1 MAARRAK
8 ADADATRAQLDAH
21 VTQVAA
27 AARLLPALT
36 VDGAATERARLIRA
50 VAEGRAPTPRLR
62 YVPRETPRE
71 AVRALDE
78 ARRLAREVP
87 SGALY
92 LARLDELELELRI
105 LASLG
110 DTRAVPPLAAQRYG
124 RGDARVIGADGT
136 ERTLADEARR
146 MLQTAPERPEP
157 RTLPADDAQGGPS
170 AARLLRE
177 AAATAGL
184 EVTVRIEPRLSA
196 NAATGDR
203 FILLAA
209 RDFGV
214 REARRLAV
222 HEVFGHLVSA
232 AHARMQPLRLL
243 EVGTAGSFADQ
254 EGIALALEERAGV
267 LDANRARTLAARVLA
282 TDAVHAGEP
291 FGSCARTLVRG
302 HGLTP
307 DAAVAVC
314 ERAYRGGGVA
324 RDASY
329 LRGWLRVRRALD
341 AGETTPDELRL
352 GRVSVDALP
361 ALRALITAGAV
372 RTFPARPIA

>member
-8 ADADATRAQLDAH
+8 ADAEAARAHLDAL

-36 VDGAATERARLIRA
+36 VDGAAAERARLIRA
-50 VAEGRAPTPRLR
+50 VAAGRAPTPRLR
-62 YVPRETPRE
+62 YVPREPPRE

-78 ARRLAREVP
+78 ARRVARDSP
-87 SGALY
+87 AAALY

-105 LASLG
+105 LAALG
-110 DTRAVPPLAAQRYG
+110 DARAVPPLAALRYG
-124 RGDARVIGADGT
+124 RGDARVIGADGA
-136 ERTLADEARR
+136 ERTLTDEARR
-146 MLQTAPERPEP
+146 MLRTAPEPPEP
-157 RTLPADDAQGGPS
+157 RTLPADDAHGGPS
-170 AARLLRE
+170 MARVLRE
-177 AAATAGL
+177 AAAAAGL
-184 EVTVRIEPRLSA
+184 EVTVRIEPRLAA

-243 EVGTAGSFADQ
+243 EVGTAESFADQ
-254 EGIALALEERAGV
+254 EGTALALEERAGV

-291 FGSCARTLVRG
+291 FGSCARTLVEE
-302 HGLTP
+302 HGLAP

-341 AGETTPDELRL
+341 AGETTLDELRL
-352 GRVSVDALP
+352 GRVSLDALP
-361 ALRALITAGAV
+361 ALHALVAAGHA
-372 RTFPARPIA
+372 RTFPARPVA